1 MDQQTGKPEPG
12 LTPHE
17 AITSLVDQLKIEA
30 QKVLTNDAQ
39 NLQVIKDLNFQLEIL
54 KSAYNEAKNEAKQL
68 KADADKLNGCPR
80 HVICLLDG
88 DGAIFLPDII
98 AQGKDGGLR
107 AASMLREAIHEK
119 LLSLGPFQLWVYVF
133 YNHGGLAATMGNS
146 GHPEAKRCFHE
157 FVYGFNRAS
166 ERFIMVDVG
175 YDKEAADAKI
185 KAHLEDDI
193 RMHQVSK
200 IVFAG
205 CHDTGYATTLNSLI
219 THGFGDKLLL
229 LLGYADMAPGI
240 KALRLPSMTIP
251 HLFQPEKFVPA
262 PDTNVQVNN
271 PRRTS
276 SAHLRDTFLTS
287 AAERQRHQD
296 LSNITAVQGASVA
309 PTTPPSPLDYK
320 MALQSTPPPPSA
332 RSCSPVK
339 PPIKHVLDPTKPL
352 SKQTPAPCTHFYL
365 AKCKWGEDC
374 QYSHHYDLQMDHIA
388 ELRVNAKKGPCPFRN
403 KDEPCPYG
411 SDCVHGHMCPSGP
424 RCYYAKLGSCKFAG
438 YGMHSG
444 TENN

>member
-1 MDQQTGKPEPG
+1 MYQRTGNLDPG
-12 LTPHE
+12 LMPHE
-17 AITSLVDQLKIEA
+17 AITSLVDQLKTEA
-30 QKVLTNDAQ
+30 QKLLTNDAQ

-98 AQGKDGGLR
+98 AQGQEGGLR
-107 AASMLREAIHEK
+107 AASMLREAIHTR
-119 LLSLGPFQLWVYVF
+119 LSSLGLFQLWVYVF

-146 GHPEAKRCFHE
+146 GHPEARRAFHE
-157 FVYGFNRAS
+157 FVHGFNRAS
-166 ERFIMVDVG
+166 ERFVMVDVG

-193 RMHQVSK
+193 RIHQVSM

-240 KALRLPSMTIP
+240 KALRLPSMAIP

-262 PDTNVQVNN
+262 SDPSGQVINA
-271 PRRTS
+271 RRGS
-276 SAHLRDTFLTS
+276 SAHLRDTLLAS
-287 AAERQRHQD
+287 ATERQRAQD
-296 LSNITAVQGASVA
+296 PSNFTAVQAASIA

-320 MALQSTPPPPSA
+320 MALQSTQMPPSV
-332 RSCSPVK
+332 RSSPSVK
-339 PPIKHVLDPTKPL
+339 PPKHVLDPTKPL

-374 QYSHHYDLQMDHIA
+374 QYCHYYDLQPDHIA
-388 ELRVNAKKGPCPFRN
+388 ELRANAKRGPCPFKN

-411 SDCVHGHMCPSGP
+411 DDCVHGHICPNGP
-424 RCYYAKLGSCKFAG
+424 RCYFAKLGSCKFSG